1 MGILFVSGANVC
13 FTEKES
19 MEFISTNVVI
29 DMHKMLSCLISKGRE
44 QSLEIKNIV
53 FSVNGVVENFTSH

>member
-19 MEFISTNVVI
+19 MEFISINFVI
-29 DMHKMLSCLISKGRE
+29 DMHKMLSCLISKRGD
-44 QSLEIKNIV
+44 QSLEIKNII
-53 FSVNGVVENFTSH
+53 FSVNGVVENFTSY